1 MSRRRG
7 KPKKIEDIEIE
18 FKKNLEDKDEA
29 DEIWKFLLDN
39 WNNSLVPSI
48 GVVQTGYHVA
58 GKDDK
63 VVEKLTEF
71 VGKPESAKKLAAL
84 IVVSRNHSLI
94 NRGVANKKVE
104 KSNSENP
111 QESDREIGTARTQQR
126 RRRFRDKLASM
137 RKVLGN
143 LMSKKNNN
151 KGGKRRRTRKRKR
164 KRTKKK
170 RRRKSTKKKRR
181 KSNKKRRRK

>member
-7 KPKKIEDIEIE
+7 KPKKIGDIEIE

-111 QESDREIGTARTQQR
+111 QESDREIKRTATTQER
-126 RRRFRDKLASM
+126 RKRIGDKLASM
-137 RKVLGN
+137 RKVLRN
-143 LMSKKNNN
+143 LMSKKSNST
-151 KGGKRRRTRKRKR
+151 GGKRRRTRKRKR
-164 KRTKKK
+164 KRTKK
-170 RRRKSTKKKRR
+170 RRKSGRKRR